1 MVEPVRMKD
10 ALKRVLGSLG
20 LEKRLKEADAISLW
34 PDVVGERI
42 AKVTSVLGFENGVL
56 RVGVRDPI
64 WRQELSMMVAEIKQK
79 LNERLGSKIVEE
91 IRFR

>member
-56 RVGVRDPI
+56 RVGVKDPI
-64 WRQELSMMVAEIKQK
+64 WRQELSMMGAEIKQK